1 MTFPHYSDSVR
12 VTWLLETYNQFP
24 NILQFT
30 IRFTYLVYSSSSSSF
45 KFYSTFVTII
55 LKFLLINKY
64 VKKVKRIAL
73 FMSRYEIWAIINY
86 GPQMAQDM
94 IGQWLGYTGLTLG
107 LHQKGTSKETAAVEH
122 TRKLP
127 YMLSKPSK
135 ILRIWIVP
143 NKQINGTNSGDAI
156 NMAVIF
162 RYNYIHIHSV

>member
-1 MTFPHYSDSVR
+1 M
-12 VTWLLETYNQFP
+12 
-24 NILQFT
+24 
-30 IRFTYLVYSSSSSSF
+30 
-45 KFYSTFVTII
+45 ST
-55 LKFLLINKY
+55 
-64 VKKVKRIAL
+64 
-73 FMSRYEIWAIINY
+73 YEIWDIVNDS
-86 GPQMAQDM
+86 PQMAQDM
-94 IGQWLGYTGLTLG
+94 IGQWLGYTGLTMG